1 MDGRGRNQLNTGD
14 TGHLA
19 ITAAMVKSLRE
30 LTGAGIMDSKRAL
43 EEADGDEKTAIELLR
58 EKGLASAA
66 KRAGRATSEGVI
78 ESYIHS
84 GNRVGALVQLSSETD
99 FTARTD
105 EFSKL
110 AKELAMQVAA
120 MNPKFVDRDSVPEDA
135 DEVSDDEL
143 LMEQAYIRD
152 PGQTIRD
159 LVSALAAK
167 TGENV
172 HVGRFARYELGE

>member
-1 MDGRGRNQLNTGD
+1 VD
-14 TGHLA
+14 

-30 LTGAGIMDSKRAL
+30 KTGAGIMDSKRAL
-43 EEADGDEKTAIELLR
+43 EEADGDEAKAVDILR

-84 GNRVGALVQLSSETD
+84 GGRVGALVQLSSETD
-99 FTARTD
+99 FVARTD
-105 EFSKL
+105 EFSEL
-110 AKELAMQVAA
+110 ARELAMQVAA
-120 MNPKFVDRDSVPEDA
+120 MNPKYVDRDSVPEDA
-135 DEVSDDEL
+135 GEVGDDEL

-152 PGQTIRD
+152 PGQTVGD
-159 LVSALAAK
+159 LVKVLAGK

>member
-1 MDGRGRNQLNTGD
+1 
-14 TGHLA
+14 
-19 ITAAMVKSLRE
+19 MVKSLRDK
-30 LTGAGIMDSKRAL
+30 TGAGIMDSKRAL
-43 EEADGDEKTAIELLR
+43 VEVDGDEAKAVEILR

-66 KRAGRATSEGVI
+66 RRAGRETTEGVI

-99 FTARTD
+99 FVARTD
-105 EFSKL
+105 EFTQL

-120 MNPKFVDRDSVPEDA
+120 MNPRFIDRDSVPDDAGDVPNED
-135 DEVSDDEL
+135 L

-152 PGQTIRD
+152 PGQTISD
-159 LVSALAAK
+159 LVRSLAAK

-172 HVGRFARYELGE
+172 HVGRFVRYGLGE

>member
-1 MDGRGRNQLNTGD
+1 MD
-14 TGHLA
+14 

-30 LTGAGIMDSKRAL
+30 TTGAGIMDSKRAL
-43 EEADGDEKTAIELLR
+43 EEAEGDESRAIELLR

-84 GNRVGALVQLSSETD
+84 GNRVGALVHLSSETD
-99 FTARTD
+99 FVARTD
-105 EFSKL
+105 EFSEL

-120 MNPKFVDRDSVPEDA
+120 MNPRFVDRDSVPEDA
-135 DEVSDDEL
+135 GEVANEEL
-143 LMEQAYIRD
+143 LVEQAYIRD
-152 PGQTIRD
+152 PGQTIGD
-159 LVSALAAK
+159 LVKDLAAK

-172 HVGRFARYELGE
+172 HVGRFVRYGLGE

>member
-1 MDGRGRNQLNTGD
+1 MD
-14 TGHLA
+14 

-30 LTGAGIMDSKRAL
+30 MTGAGIMDSKRAL
-43 EEADGDEKTAIELLR
+43 VDADGDESKAVELLR

-84 GNRVGALVQLSSETD
+84 GGRVGALVQLSSETD
-99 FTARTD
+99 FVARTD
-105 EFSKL
+105 EFSTL
-110 AKELAMQVAA
+110 ARELAMQVAA
-120 MNPKFVDRDSVPEDA
+120 MNPKYVDRASVPEDA
-135 DEVSDDEL
+135 GEVGDDEL

-152 PGQTIRD
+152 PGQTIGD
-159 LVSALAAK
+159 LVKTLAGK

>member
-1 MDGRGRNQLNTGD
+1 MD
-14 TGHLA
+14 

-30 LTGAGIMDSKRAL
+30 MTGAGIMDSKRAL
-43 EEADGDEKTAIELLR
+43 VDADGDESKAVELLR

-84 GNRVGALVQLSSETD
+84 GGRVGALVQLSSETD
-99 FTARTD
+99 FVARTD
-105 EFSKL
+105 EFSEL
-110 AKELAMQVAA
+110 ARELAMQVAA
-120 MNPKFVDRDSVPEDA
+120 MNPKYVDRDSVPEDA
-135 DEVSDDEL
+135 GEVGDDEL

-152 PGQTIRD
+152 PGQTVGD
-159 LVSALAAK
+159 LVKVLAGK

>member
-1 MDGRGRNQLNTGD
+1 LD
-14 TGHLA
+14 

-30 LTGAGIMDSKRAL
+30 TTGAGIMDSKRAL
-43 EEADGDEKTAIELLR
+43 EEAEGDESRAIELLR

-84 GNRVGALVQLSSETD
+84 GNRVGALVHLSSETD
-99 FTARTD
+99 FVARTD
-105 EFSKL
+105 EFSEL

-120 MNPKFVDRDSVPEDA
+120 MNPRFVDRDSVPEDA
-135 DEVSDDEL
+135 GEVANEEL

-152 PGQTIRD
+152 PGQTIGD
-159 LVSALAAK
+159 LVKDLAAK

-172 HVGRFARYELGE
+172 HVGRFVRYGLGE

>member
-1 MDGRGRNQLNTGD
+1 M
-14 TGHLA
+14 A

-30 LTGAGIMDSKRAL
+30 ITGAGIMDSKRAL
-43 EEADGDEKTAIELLR
+43 EEADGDEKAAVELLR

-99 FTARTD
+99 FVARTD
-105 EFSKL
+105 EFSQL

-120 MNPKFVDRDSVPEDA
+120 MNPKFIDRDAVPEDA

-152 PGQTIRD
+152 PGQTIGD
-159 LVSALAAK
+159 LVKAMAAK

>member
-1 MDGRGRNQLNTGD
+1 
-14 TGHLA
+14 
-19 ITAAMVKSLRE
+19 MVKSLRE
-30 LTGAGIMDSKRAL
+30 KTGAGIMDSKRAL
-43 EEADGDEKTAIELLR
+43 EEVDGDEAKAVDILR

-84 GNRVGALVQLSSETD
+84 GGRVGALVQLSSETD
-99 FTARTD
+99 FVARTD
-105 EFSKL
+105 EFSEL
-110 AKELAMQVAA
+110 ARELAMQVAA
-120 MNPKFVDRDSVPEDA
+120 MNPKYVDRDSVPEDA
-135 DEVSDDEL
+135 GEVGDDEL

-152 PGQTIRD
+152 PGQTVGD
-159 LVSALAAK
+159 LVKVLAGK

>member
-1 MDGRGRNQLNTGD
+1 VD
-14 TGHLA
+14 

-30 LTGAGIMDSKRAL
+30 KTGAGIMDSKRAL
-43 EEADGDEKTAIELLR
+43 EEVDGDEAKAVDILR

-84 GNRVGALVQLSSETD
+84 GGRVGALVQLSSETD
-99 FTARTD
+99 FVARTD
-105 EFSKL
+105 EFSEL
-110 AKELAMQVAA
+110 ARELAMQVAA
-120 MNPKFVDRDSVPEDA
+120 MNPKYVDRDSVPEDA
-135 DEVSDDEL
+135 GEVGDDEL

-152 PGQTIRD
+152 PGQTVGD
-159 LVSALAAK
+159 LVKVLAGK

>member
-1 MDGRGRNQLNTGD
+1 MD
-14 TGHLA
+14 

-30 LTGAGIMDSKRAL
+30 KTGAGIMDSKRAL
-43 EEADGDEKTAIELLR
+43 EEADGDEAKAVDILR

-84 GNRVGALVQLSSETD
+84 GGRVGALVQLSSETD
-99 FTARTD
+99 FVARTD
-105 EFSKL
+105 EFSEL
-110 AKELAMQVAA
+110 ARELAMQVAA
-120 MNPKFVDRDSVPEDA
+120 MNPKYVDRDSVPEDA
-135 DEVSDDEL
+135 GEVGDDEL

-152 PGQTIRD
+152 PGQTVGD
-159 LVSALAAK
+159 LVKVLAGK

>member
-1 MDGRGRNQLNTGD
+1 VD
-14 TGHLA
+14 

-30 LTGAGIMDSKRAL
+30 KTGAGIMDSKRAL
-43 EEADGDEKTAIELLR
+43 EEVGGDEAKAVDILR

-84 GNRVGALVQLSSETD
+84 GGRVGALVQLSSETD
-99 FTARTD
+99 FVARTD
-105 EFSKL
+105 EFSEL
-110 AKELAMQVAA
+110 ARELAMQVAA
-120 MNPKFVDRDSVPEDA
+120 MNPKYVDRDSVPEDA
-135 DEVSDDEL
+135 GEVGDDEL

-152 PGQTIRD
+152 PGQTVGD
-159 LVSALAAK
+159 LVKVLAGK

>member
-1 MDGRGRNQLNTGD
+1 MD
-14 TGHLA
+14 

-30 LTGAGIMDSKRAL
+30 KTGAGIMDSKRAL
-43 EEADGDEKTAIELLR
+43 EEVDGDEAKAVDILR

-84 GNRVGALVQLSSETD
+84 GGRVGALVQLSSETD
-99 FTARTD
+99 FVARTD
-105 EFSKL
+105 EFSEL
-110 AKELAMQVAA
+110 ARELAMQVAA
-120 MNPKFVDRDSVPEDA
+120 MNPKYVDRDSVPEDA
-135 DEVSDDEL
+135 GEVGDDEL

-152 PGQTIRD
+152 PGQTVGD
-159 LVSALAAK
+159 LVKVLAGK

>member
-1 MDGRGRNQLNTGD
+1 VD
-14 TGHLA
+14 

-30 LTGAGIMDSKRAL
+30 KTGAGIMDSKRAL
-43 EEADGDEKTAIELLR
+43 EEVDGDEAKAVDILR

-84 GNRVGALVQLSSETD
+84 GGRVGALVQLSSETD
-99 FTARTD
+99 FVARTD
-105 EFSKL
+105 EFSEL
-110 AKELAMQVAA
+110 ARELAMQVAA
-120 MNPKFVDRDSVPEDA
+120 MNPKYVDRDSGPEDA
-135 DEVSDDEL
+135 GEVGDDEL

-152 PGQTIRD
+152 PGQTVGD
-159 LVSALAAK
+159 LVKVLAGK

>member
-1 MDGRGRNQLNTGD
+1 MD
-14 TGHLA
+14 

-30 LTGAGIMDSKRAL
+30 KTGAGIMDSKRAL
-43 EEADGDEKTAIELLR
+43 VEADGDESKAVDLLR

-66 KRAGRATSEGVI
+66 KRAGRETSEGVI

-84 GNRVGALVQLSSETD
+84 GGRVGALVQLSSETD
-99 FTARTD
+99 FVARTD
-105 EFSKL
+105 EFSTL
-110 AKELAMQVAA
+110 ARELAMQVAA
-120 MNPKFVDRDSVPEDA
+120 MNPKYVDRDSVPEDA
-135 DEVSDDEL
+135 GEVGDDEL

-152 PGQTIRD
+152 PGQTIGD
-159 LVSALAAK
+159 LVKLLAGK

>member
-1 MDGRGRNQLNTGD
+1 MD
-14 TGHLA
+14 
-19 ITAAMVKSLRE
+19 ITAAMVKSLRDK
-30 LTGAGIMDSKRAL
+30 TGAGIMDSKRAL
-43 EEADGDEKTAIELLR
+43 VEVDGDENKAVEILR

-66 KRAGRATSEGVI
+66 RRVGRKTSEGVV

-99 FTARTD
+99 FVARTD
-105 EFSKL
+105 EFTHL

-120 MNPKFVDRDSVPEDA
+120 MNPKYVDRESVPEDA
-135 DEVSDDEL
+135 GDVPNEDL

-152 PGQTIRD
+152 PGQTIGD
-159 LVSALAAK
+159 LVKDLAAR

-172 HVGRFARYELGE
+172 HVGRFVRYELGE